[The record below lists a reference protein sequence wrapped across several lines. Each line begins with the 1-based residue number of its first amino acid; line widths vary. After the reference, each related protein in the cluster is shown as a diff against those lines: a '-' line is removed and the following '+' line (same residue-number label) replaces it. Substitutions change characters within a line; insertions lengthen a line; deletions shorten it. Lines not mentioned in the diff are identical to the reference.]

1 MLRDLREKKSFA
13 VISVPRYSISRGGE
27 LCTRAGR
34 KHLSFPLS
42 RESRKG
48 FNMKRYFPKYLYELM
63 SANRS
68 LWICRVFAMIAF
80 ALPLALLQSTWAQNL
95 PKSTVSTVGQSAKIH
110 VDQGKVQLEAKRFAL
125 AIRSFSAAI
134 RRDPR
139 LSEAYLL
146 RGKAHDQAGMPQKA
160 IKDFARYIELNPSD
174 PKGYI
179 SRGDAKNFNLEHEA
193 ALQDYSAAIKL
204 APSSA
209 AAYLGRGLAYA
220 GLAKYDEAIK
230 DYQWVLRINPN
241 NAEALGNMGVANMLA
256 GRPVEAMSYF
266 EKALEHETNPQWRA
280 KIEQWMEKLLQGASA
295 AKQKAKGPTR

>member
-1 MLRDLREKKSFA
+1 M
-13 VISVPRYSISRGGE
+13 SV
-27 LCTRAGR
+27 
-34 KHLSFPLS
+34 
-42 RESRKG
+42 
-48 FNMKRYFPKYLYELM
+48 
-63 SANRS
+63 NRS
-68 LWICRVFAMIAF
+68 RCICRVVALLVVALSS
-80 ALPLALLQSTWAQNL
+80 ALPLSAPAQSA
-95 PKSTVSTVGQSAKIH
+95 PRSTVPTVGQSAKVH
-110 VDQGKVQLEAKRFAL
+110 MDQGKAQMEKKRYAL
-125 AIRSFSAAI
+125 ALRSFSAAI

-146 RGKAHDQAGMPQKA
+146 RGTAYDQVGSPQRA
-160 IKDFARYIELNPSD
+160 IKDFTRYIELNPSD
-174 PKGYI
+174 PKGYV

-193 ALQDYSAAIKL
+193 AVQDYSAAIKL

-230 DYQWVLRINPN
+230 DYQWVLKINPN

-266 EKALEHETNPQWRA
+266 ERALLHETNPQWRA

-295 AKQKAKGPTR
+295 AKQKTKGPTR